1 MGTLTYG
8 TGREI
13 TLDDRTLSHLQIAIG
28 LKLRRQEGFFFSWNE
43 TDTDTERHCA
53 IWIDPGIPL
62 VFRYDGIPSTPV
74 NRNWLEQLT
83 QSSNSARG
91 LQLLPEEAAIA

>member
-8 TGREI
+8 TGQEI
-13 TLDDRTLSHLQIAIG
+13 TLDDRTLAHLQIAIG
-28 LKLRRQEGFFFSWNE
+28 LKLRRQEGFFFNWNE

-62 VFRYDGIPSTPV
+62 AFRYDGTASAPV
-74 NRNWLEQLT
+74 NRDWLEQLT
-83 QSSNSARG
+83 LSSNSSRG
-91 LQLLPEEAAIA
+91 LQLIPEAVPIA